1 MAQNY
6 FQGLLEKLKQD
17 STGQSSLTSG
27 LLGNPDA
34 LIGFGLLQGATQGK
48 NVFEAA
54 LPAITQAA
62 QIKTLLTPKMGALK
76 QACDPKNKKV
86 VFASNAEIRQKE
98 LVPVP
103 TPKEEIEYLPGG
115 GFRMTKGGTPTPQS
129 KKDLVLARNLAN
141 SNFEFNNV
149 GNRTIDLLKK
159 TKIGGVGAIISTLDT
174 AGSQIKQAANSFGI
188 AKDYTSDNP
197 GLIDSIIQK
206 DFNLAKDAENYEI
219 FRSNIVNLAFM
230 MAKSD
235 EPGGRFSDK
244 DIALRMRQLGVGGN
258 PKKTAAVIENVLDIG
273 NQNANRTYQSLT
285 GKNLPGF
292 EERKKKDDEQTSPD
306 PLGIF

>member
-1 MAQNY
+1 MEE
-6 FQGLLEKLKQD
+6 LLKLLRLKQ
-17 STGQSSLTSG
+17 STEGQAAQPTQG
-27 LLGNPDA
+27 LLGNTNA
-34 LIGFGLLQGATQGK
+34 LIGLGLLAGGAKGQ
-48 NVFEAA
+48 NIFEAG
-54 LPAITQAA
+54 LPSVLQAA
-62 QIKTLLTPKMGALK
+62 QIQKLATPKMGALK
-76 QACDPKNKKV
+76 QAYDPKNKKV
-86 VFASNAEIRQKE
+86 VFASNAEIRQKG

-129 KKDLVLARNLAN
+129 QKDLELARNLAN
-141 SNFEFNNV
+141 SNFQFNNV
-149 GNRTIDLLKK
+149 ANRTIDLLKK

-197 GLIDSIIQK
+197 ELIDSIIQK
-206 DFNLAKDAENYEI
+206 DFNLAKDAQNYEI

-258 PKKTAAVIENVLDIG
+258 PKKTAAVIENVSDII
-273 NQNANRTYQSLT
+273 NQNANRKYQSLT

-292 EERKKKDDEQTSPD
+292 EERKKKEDEQIKVD
-306 PLGIF
+306 PLGLGL

>member
-1 MAQNY
+1 MEE
-6 FQGLLEKLKQD
+6 LLKLLRLKQ
-17 STGQSSLTSG
+17 STEGQTTQPTQG
-27 LLGNPDA
+27 LLGNTNA
-34 LIGFGLLQGATQGK
+34 LIGLGLLAGGAKGQ
-48 NVFEAA
+48 NIFEAG
-54 LPAITQAA
+54 LPSVLQAA
-62 QIKTLLTPKMGALK
+62 QIQKLATPKMGALK
-76 QACDPKNKKV
+76 QAYDPINKKV
-86 VFASNAEIRQKE
+86 VFATNPEIRQKG

-129 KKDLVLARNLAN
+129 QKDLVAARDLAN
-141 SNFEFNNV
+141 NNFKLNNV
-149 GNRTIDLLKK
+149 ANKTIKLLNN
-159 TKIGGVGAIISTLDT
+159 TKVGGVGAIISTLDT
-174 AGSQIKQAANSFGI
+174 AGSQIKQAADSFGI
-188 AKDYTSDNP
+188 TKDYTSDNP
-197 GLIDSIIQK
+197 ELIDSIIQK
-206 DFNLAKDAENYEI
+206 NFNLSKEAVNYEI

-230 MAKSD
+230 MAKAD

-258 PKKTAAVIENVLDIG
+258 PKKTAAVIKNVLDLG